1 MRSNVCLPFYPRY
14 FITASYDGAIRIF
27 DYSQRLLHT
36 APAHTAP
43 VSSICVVPEPS
54 ASSDSHL
61 IASAAHDLT
70 ARLTR
75 IDFSSTLDAPKAQTL
90 ASLHLHTAPLSSIVA
105 SPAGAHLL
113 TSSWDGLIGLWDATI
128 PATDEVPFD
137 EVTNGERKKRRKIAD
152 DGEAAR
158 PTRKAPVAV
167 LKSHIARVS
176 RVVFGRD
183 ATGAN
188 AYSCGFDSTV
198 RTWDVENSV
207 CTSTIV
213 RSTLVCL

>member
-75 IDFSSTLDAPKAQTL
+75 IDFSTLDAPKAQTL